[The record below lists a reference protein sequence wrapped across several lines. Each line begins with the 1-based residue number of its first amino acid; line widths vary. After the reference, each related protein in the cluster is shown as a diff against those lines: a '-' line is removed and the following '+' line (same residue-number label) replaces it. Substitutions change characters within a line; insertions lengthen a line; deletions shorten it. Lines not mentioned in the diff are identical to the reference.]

1 MPKKSENPFDSQQH
15 RKTVKRMIERYKTV
29 YGIHGKIKKGFPK
42 KLKANASEKERE
54 SFAKEKNRFLTV
66 DTFHYFAAPFAPRI
80 ETQTGELKE
89 VIAEKSGKEP
99 DKITY

>member
-1 MPKKSENPFDSQQH
+1 MPKKLENPFDSQQH

-66 DTFHYFAAPFAPRI
+66 DTFHHFAAPFAPRI
-80 ETQTGELKE
+80 EKQTGELKE
-89 VIAEKSGKEP
+89 IIEEKSGKEP
-99 DKITY
+99 DRITY

>member
-1 MPKKSENPFDSQQH
+1 MPKKIENPFDSQQH

-66 DTFHYFAAPFAPRI
+66 DTFHYFAAPIAPRI

-89 VIAEKSGKEP
+89 VLEEKLGKEP
-99 DKITY
+99 VRITY